1 MGDLEY
7 QAFEIQNGPVVGPV
21 TGRRAAKSSEHMSTA
36 VNRTADTQDT
46 PATPMLSVED
56 RNGVVHELEAVEGW
70 RLMEILREYGLG
82 MENTCGGALACA
94 ECHVVLD
101 ADSAARVPAPR
112 DDELEKL
119 DELPLLH
126 EHSRL
131 SCQIIW
137 SDELQGLRLR
147 LAEET

>member
-1 MGDLEY
+1 
-7 QAFEIQNGPVVGPV
+7 
-21 TGRRAAKSSEHMSTA
+21 MSTA
-36 VNRTADTQDT
+36 VDIVAET
-46 PATPMLSVED
+46 PPSSSGSEAPILRVED

-70 RLMEILREYGLG
+70 RLMEIMRDYGLG

-101 ADSAARVPAPR
+101 AESAARVPPPR

-119 DELPLLH
+119 DELPMLY
-126 EHSRL
+126 ENSRL

-137 SDELQGLRLR
+137 SDEMSGLRLK
-147 LAEET
+147 LAQET